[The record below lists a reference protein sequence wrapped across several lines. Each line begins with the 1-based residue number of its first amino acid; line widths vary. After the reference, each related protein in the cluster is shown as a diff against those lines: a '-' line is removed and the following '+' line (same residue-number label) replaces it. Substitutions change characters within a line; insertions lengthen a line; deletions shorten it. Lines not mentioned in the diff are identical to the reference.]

1 VSDIARVNAT
11 LDRDL
16 LERVDQY
23 AARHRED
30 RSTAIRQ
37 LLDIAL
43 RELAKHDG
51 LHAYREGRLTLR
63 DLALM
68 LGLDIWAT
76 HDLLSAEGVAIAQGT
91 MAETARD
98 AAAVLAEL
106 AAATADEAGGE
117 GSLAQSRTR

>member
-1 VSDIARVNAT
+1 MSDIARVNAT

-51 LHAYREGRLTLR
+51 LHAYRQGRLTLR

-76 HDLLSAEGVAIAQGT
+76 HDLLIAEGVAIAQGT

-106 AAATADEAGGE
+106 AAATGDEARGE
-117 GSLAQSRTR
+117 GSGAQSRTR